1 MGTVLTAAARVSER
15 PDPVNVLV
23 REHLY
28 RGQNWI
34 LAYHSA
40 PEATKEG
47 PQQISLRT
55 EVPAKS
61 QQKLL
66 YVVVYTWPQP

>member
-1 MGTVLTAAARVSER
+1 MITLDNKRAI
-15 PDPVNVLV
+15 PVEVLV

-28 RGQNWI
+28 RGQNWT

-40 PEATKEG
+40 PEAAKEG

-55 EVPAKS
+55 KVPARSTTKI
-61 QQKLL
+61 L
-66 YVVVYTWPQP
+66 YVVVYTWNP